1 MRHHSWMSNML
12 FIHGELNED
21 VHFGQPKGYVKKGEE
36 HKVYK
41 LQSFVWPKASTKN
54 MVQSYSLTS

>member
-1 MRHHSWMSNML
+1 ML